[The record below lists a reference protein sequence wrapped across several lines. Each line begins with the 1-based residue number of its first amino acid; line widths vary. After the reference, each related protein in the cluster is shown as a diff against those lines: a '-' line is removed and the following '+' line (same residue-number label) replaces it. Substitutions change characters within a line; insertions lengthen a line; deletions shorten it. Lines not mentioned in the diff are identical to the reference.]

1 MLLNHFAQCVLRT
14 VCNMRRSFHCKIGG
28 IGQFHSQLMK
38 WRFNANLSFRTIRFE
53 HKIFC
58 SFHADHLHVALAFR
72 REGTDLKISKHKMI
86 EAPREHSGGLQAQW
100 DLRHRRPQDERLRQ
114 EFSLCLRAKFLDWA
128 CHWRRMPYHGV
139 ESIGRRDKRCFC
151 SDRRLCLP

>member
-1 MLLNHFAQCVLRT
+1 QCVLRT

-28 IGQFHSQLMK
+28 IGQFHSQPRSLMK

-72 REGTDLKISKHKMI
+72 REGTDLKISKYKMI
-86 EAPREHSGGLQAQW
+86 EAPRALRRFAGAMGSSASSASG
-100 DLRHRRPQDERLRQ
+100 
-114 EFSLCLRAKFLDWA
+114 
-128 CHWRRMPYHGV
+128 
-139 ESIGRRDKRCFC
+139 
-151 SDRRLCLP
+151 